1 MQDIEI
7 IITGD
12 GSSSLLN
19 TFLNETYHSRHGAI
33 QESIH
38 VFINQGLKYF
48 LNESQVD
55 KIKILEVGFGT
66 GLNCLL
72 TLEHILNTKKEIHYT
87 TLEAYP
93 LDQSIW
99 TQLNYSEGLTE
110 RQNYFNNIHN
120 VAWETDQIITSNF
133 SLKKQKGRIQEIDLP
148 SNYYHIIY
156 FDAFAPNKQPEM
168 WNLDLL
174 TKIARSLTDNGVFV
188 TYCAKGQLKRD
199 LRSLNLSVETLPG
212 PPGKMEMI
220 RALKN

>member
-1 MQDIEI
+1 MQDIVI

-19 TFLNETYHSRHGAI
+19 TSLHETYHSRHGAI
-33 QESIH
+33 QESSH
-38 VFINQGLKYF
+38 VFIDQGLKYF
-48 LNESQVD
+48 IEKNQVD

-72 TLEHILNTKKEIHYT
+72 TLEHVFNTEKEIHYT
-87 TLEAYP
+87 TVEAYP

-99 TQLNYSEGLTE
+99 TQLNYSEGLSE
-110 RQNYFNNIHN
+110 RQNYFNTINK
-120 VAWETDQIITSNF
+120 VPWETDQIITSNF

-168 WNLDLL
+168 WDLNLL
-174 TKIARSLTDNGVFV
+174 TKIARSLIDNGVFV

-199 LRSLNLSVETLPG
+199 LRSLSLSVESLPG
-212 PPGKMEMI
+212 PPGKMEMV
-220 RALKN
+220 RASKT